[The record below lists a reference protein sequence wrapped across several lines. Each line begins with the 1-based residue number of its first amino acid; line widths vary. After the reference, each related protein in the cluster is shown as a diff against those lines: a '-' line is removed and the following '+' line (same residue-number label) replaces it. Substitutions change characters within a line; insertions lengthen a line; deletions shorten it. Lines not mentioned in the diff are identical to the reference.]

1 MYRPAG
7 SLARNNFETT
17 KQPVTTMKIV
27 RINTSAYDEE
37 DFYLLT
43 NLTNA
48 QIKKVIKPM
57 VNQERK
63 TDEVFPNEDYFW
75 ALKEAHPDQ
84 LIELFTDDSIELL
97 TF

>member
-1 MYRPAG
+1 
-7 SLARNNFETT
+7 
-17 KQPVTTMKIV
+17 MKIV

-48 QIKKVIKPM
+48 QIKKVIRPM
-57 VNQERK
+57 VIEERK
-63 TDEVFPNEDYFW
+63 SDEVFSNEDYFW

-84 LIELFTDDSIELL
+84 LIELYTDDSIELL

>member
-1 MYRPAG
+1 M
-7 SLARNNFETT
+7 N
-17 KQPVTTMKIV
+17 IV

-48 QIKKVIKPM
+48 QIKKVIRPM
-57 VNQERK
+57 VIEERK
-63 TDEVFPNEDYFW
+63 SDEVFSNEDYFW
-75 ALKEAHPDQ
+75 ALKEVHPDQ
-84 LIELFTDDSIELL
+84 LIELYTDDSIELL

>member
-1 MYRPAG
+1 M
-7 SLARNNFETT
+7 N
-17 KQPVTTMKIV
+17 IV

-48 QIKKVIKPM
+48 QIQAVIEPM
-57 VNQERK
+57 VDEERK
-63 TDEVFPNEDYFW
+63 NDEVFSNEDYFC

-84 LIELFTDDSIELL
+84 LIELYTDDSIELL